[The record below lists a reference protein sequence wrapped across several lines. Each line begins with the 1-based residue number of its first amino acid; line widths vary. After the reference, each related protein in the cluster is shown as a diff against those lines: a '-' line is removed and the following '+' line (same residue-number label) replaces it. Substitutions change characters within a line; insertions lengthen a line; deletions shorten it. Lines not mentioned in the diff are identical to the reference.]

1 MNEVDN
7 NPPVLV
13 TGATGYLAGWI
24 VKNLLE
30 SGMTVHASV
39 RDVSNTE
46 KRAHL
51 DKIAE
56 NSNGEIIYFE
66 SDLLENGSFKE
77 AMDSCQIVFHTASP
91 FVMDADDPKKDV
103 IDPAFNGTRNVLNTV
118 NETDSVK
125 RVILTSS
132 VAAVYGDAVDSELVP
147 GGVFDET
154 MWNTTSTESMSEYS
168 YSKTIAEKEA
178 WAICELQN
186 RWDLI
191 VINPSFVIGPSLNP
205 DASFESKKFMLQ
217 MGNGDLKMG
226 VPRITLG
233 MVDVRDV
240 GDAHIKAA
248 FNPDAE
254 GRYIISSGSYTL
266 LDIGKI
272 LREKHGDKYPIPKS
286 LAPKFLIWL
295 LAPFIGIKRNFV
307 SRNVGYGVQFNN
319 SKSINDLSIK
329 YTPIK
334 KAAID
339 FFQQFIDNKLL

>member
-1 MNEVDN
+1 MNEIDN
-7 NPPVLV
+7 NSPVLV

-30 SGMTVHASV
+30 SGLTVHAAV
-39 RDVSNTE
+39 RDASNTE

-56 NSNGEIIYFE
+56 NCNGQIKYFE
-66 SDLLENGSFKE
+66 SDLLENGSYKD
-77 AMDSCQIVFHTASP
+77 AMDGCQIVFHTASP

-118 NETDSVK
+118 NETSSVK
-125 RVILTSS
+125 RVVLTSS
-132 VAAVYGDAVDSELVP
+132 VAAIYGDAIDSELVP

-154 MWNTTSTESMSEYS
+154 MWNTTSTESINEYS

-178 WAICELQN
+178 WAMCELQK

-205 DASFESKKFMLQ
+205 NATFESKKFMLQ

-226 VPRITLG
+226 VPKITMG

-240 GDAHIKAA
+240 GDAHINAA
-248 FNPDAE
+248 FNPDSE
-254 GRYIISSGSYTL
+254 GRYIISSGSFSL
-266 LDIGKI
+266 LDIGKM

-286 LAPKFLIWL
+286 LAPKIMIWL

-307 SRNVGYGVQFNN
+307 SRNVGYGVELNN
-319 SKSINDLSIK
+319 NRSKNDLSIE